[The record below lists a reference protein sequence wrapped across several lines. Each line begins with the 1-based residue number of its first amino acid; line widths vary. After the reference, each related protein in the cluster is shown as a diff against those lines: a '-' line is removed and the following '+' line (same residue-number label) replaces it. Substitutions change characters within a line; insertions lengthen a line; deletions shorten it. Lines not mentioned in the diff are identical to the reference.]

1 MGLRKKTLKFSVLL
15 WTFISFFLSEETNH
29 QRQCVELC
37 SHTQY
42 CFIFR
47 CLLCSES
54 GCLASW
60 CLHFLHFLMVALCIE
75 VCGFSFIF
83 HFPLMGFTLFLK
95 VFCFFLFG
103 VYCLSNLVS
112 FFFFFFVLWIRSV
125 ATLLCFL
132 LWSFSSWVC
141 SDESDLLPWKVSLYM
156 WPIFLIFSS
165 FINFILLFMV
175 CAYLCYIYIYYS
187 LTRVLFDVNNFLVF
201 FPLIVYLVLHY
212 LFNAKTTKNSI
223 SLQMRMWLRF
233 FCNNWNFIMGSGLKF
248 GKLGNYPCLI
258 LGLSNNLLFKT
269 IRTL

>member
-1 MGLRKKTLKFSVLL
+1 MLL

-112 FFFFFFVLWIRSV
+112 FFFLFCFMDKISCYIALFPSLVIFFLGVFWWIWSASLKGFFVYVAYFSYLFFFYKFYFTIYGVCLLVLYI
-125 ATLLCFL
+125 
-132 LWSFSSWVC
+132 
-141 SDESDLLPWKVSLYM
+141 
-156 WPIFLIFSS
+156 
-165 FINFILLFMV
+165 
-175 CAYLCYIYIYYS
+175 YIYIYYS

-212 LFNAKTTKNSI
+212 LFNAKTAKKSI

-258 LGLSNNLLFKT
+258 LGLSNNLLFKN

>member
-1 MGLRKKTLKFSVLL
+1 MTGKASWSQSKCHKGTGYLSRFSLSPLVSRFHFISFHKHYSLSHSSSFLIFSFFIGFEKKKTLKFSVLL

-29 QRQCVELC
+29 ERQCVELC

-112 FFFFFFVLWIRSV
+112 FFFF
-125 ATLLCFL
+125 
-132 LWSFSSWVC
+132 
-141 SDESDLLPWKVSLYM
+141 
-156 WPIFLIFSS
+156 
-165 FINFILLFMV
+165 
-175 CAYLCYIYIYYS
+175 
-187 LTRVLFDVNNFLVF
+187 VLF
-201 FPLIVYLVLHY
+201 Y
-212 LFNAKTTKNSI
+212 
-223 SLQMRMWLRF
+223 
-233 FCNNWNFIMGSGLKF
+233 G
-248 GKLGNYPCLI
+248 
-258 LGLSNNLLFKT
+258 
-269 IRTL
+269 